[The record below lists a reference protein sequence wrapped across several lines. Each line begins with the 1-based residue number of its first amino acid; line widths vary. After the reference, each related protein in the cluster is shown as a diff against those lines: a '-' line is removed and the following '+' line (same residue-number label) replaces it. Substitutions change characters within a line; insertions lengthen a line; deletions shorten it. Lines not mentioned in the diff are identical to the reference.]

1 MILWRVTNHVSLDGG
16 GGLHA
21 PGRWHLRGQRIVYCA
36 LNPATALLEV
46 LVHAGI
52 DVEDMPVTFRYMEIE
67 APDSVTIETTDSSA
81 LGPAWQTPVETTRQ
95 SGAGWLRSGRT
106 ALLRVPSVIVPATW
120 NILVNPRHP
129 DCAQIRIA
137 SIHEHRFDPRLLR

>member
-1 MILWRVTNHVSLDGG
+1 VILWRVTNHISLDGG

-21 PGRWHLRGQRIVYCA
+21 PGRWHALGQRIVYCA
-36 LNPATALLEV
+36 PNPATALLEV

-67 APDSVTIETTDSSA
+67 APDSVAVETMDANT
-81 LGPAWQTPVETTRQ
+81 LGPAWQTTIHITRQ
-95 SGAGWLRSGRT
+95 SGSDWLRSTRT

-120 NILVNPRHP
+120 NVLVNPRHP
-129 DCAQIRIA
+129 DCAKIRIA
-137 SIHEHRFDPRLLR
+137 SIHEHRCDPRLLR